1 MRRTIALGALSAL
14 GALTMAVL
22 GPPAA
27 ALADGAGTPQAIAA
41 RAEFLS
47 STPAPP
53 GGAGA
58 VCVIDSGVDTDTDL
72 GPALTERDAV
82 PSGGFSGD
90 LGATSDTG
98 VVLPKHGTYVAG
110 VIASQV
116 DGIGAS
122 GIWPA
127 SEVVSNRVF
136 DGRRGT
142 AADYI
147 QAMTWC
153 QVPARNVR
161 VINLSIAGLTMTAI
175 ERNQLRTKLI
185 QARAAGLNV
194 VAAAGNSGMHEVAFP
209 AAFAEAFAVGATD
222 ASGQLAPFS
231 NRGSDLD
238 IATFGT
244 EVCVTTASGHRMG
257 VGAGSSYAAPVVSA
271 ALNALRS
278 YKPSLTPDAAERA
291 LLDSARVV
299 NGVRVLDVAQTF
311 VDQGLGALVAAGES
325 AAPAPCEVVVPTTGG
340 TGGGAAAA
348 GPARPDDVDD
358 DEPPAER
365 AVVVVPA
372 PPVEAPMVTVAL
384 PTDEPVAT
392 HAPERPTLKRI
403 TFRRGR
409 LRISI
414 AGRRAGDL
422 VMFRIDRRR
431 YVRRAGRLTVRVKRW
446 RTVTVQLRRAGAG
459 TSPRLV
465 VHRSREF
472 A

>member
-72 GPALTERDAV
+72 GPALTERGSVLGA
-82 PSGGFSGD
+82 PFGD

-98 VVLPKHGTYVAG
+98 VPLSKHGTYVAG

-116 DGIGAS
+116 DGVGAS

-127 SEVVSNRVF
+127 SKVVSARAFAGGRTTANAYIQAITWCHAPSNRVK
-136 DGRRGT
+136 
-142 AADYI
+142 
-147 QAMTWC
+147 
-153 QVPARNVR
+153 
-161 VINLSIAGLTMTAI
+161 VINLSLAGLQMTSLEQLHLGNKIADA
-175 ERNQLRTKLI
+175 RNNHGVNI
-185 QARAAGLNV
+185 
-194 VAAAGNSGMHEVAFP
+194 VAAAGNSGLSDLAYP
-209 AAFAEAFAVGATD
+209 AAFPQVFSAGATD
-222 ASGQLAPFS
+222 SNGVLAPFS
-231 NRGSDLD
+231 NRGADLD

-244 EVCVTTASGHRMG
+244 EVCLTTASGHRTG
-257 VGAGSSYAAPVVSA
+257 VGTGTSYAAPIVA
-271 ALNALRS
+271 ATLNALRS
-278 YKPSLTPDAAERA
+278 YKPSLTPDAAEQA
-291 LLDSARVV
+291 LINSARIV
-299 NGVRVLDVAQTF
+299 NGVRVLDVARTF
-311 VDQGLGALVAAGES
+311 VDQGLGALVAAGKGV
-325 AAPAPCEVVVPTTGG
+325 APAPCEVVVPATGG
-340 TGGGAAAA
+340 AGGDAAAA

-358 DEPPAER
+358 DEQPAER

-372 PPVEAPMVTVAL
+372 PPVEAPMVSVAL

-409 LRISI
+409 LRIAI
-414 AGRRAGDL
+414 TGRRAGDL

-431 YVRRAGRLTVRVKRW
+431 YVRKAGRLTVRVKRW
-446 RTVTVQLRRAGAG
+446 RTVTVQLRRTGAG